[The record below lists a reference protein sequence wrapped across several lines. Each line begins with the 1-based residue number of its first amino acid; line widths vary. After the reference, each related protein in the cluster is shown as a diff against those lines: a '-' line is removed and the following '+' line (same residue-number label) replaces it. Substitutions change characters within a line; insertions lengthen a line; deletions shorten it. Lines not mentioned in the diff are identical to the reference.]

1 MSDAPETIW
10 AMAGMAGKWSDAHA
24 TNNKPVTNTLTAPFV
39 FKYTRTDHSQALIAA
54 AYEAA
59 VSAAY
64 TGDDWHDRDIEPSI
78 RELTPADAQAA
89 LDKLIADAERRGM
102 ERAAKIAGGQ
112 WRFWGSIT
120 ELNRHGPNND
130 AITRAI
136 DAIRAE
142 MGDKRGTN
150 KEGYGNEK

>member
-59 VSAAY
+59 GKYLNALSQAY
-64 TGDDWHDRDIEPSI
+64 PDNIKWCVQDDATAVLD
-78 RELTPADAQAA
+78 LTPADAKAA
-89 LDKLIADAERRGM
+89 YDKAIADAERRGM
-102 ERAAKIAGGQ
+102 ERAAVIVSRQGLPYDFIGC
-112 WRFWGSIT
+112 
-120 ELNRHGPNND
+120 
-130 AITRAI
+130 AI
-136 DAIRAE
+136 DAIRAAME
-142 MGDKRGTN
+142 PKI
-150 KEGYGNEK
+150 